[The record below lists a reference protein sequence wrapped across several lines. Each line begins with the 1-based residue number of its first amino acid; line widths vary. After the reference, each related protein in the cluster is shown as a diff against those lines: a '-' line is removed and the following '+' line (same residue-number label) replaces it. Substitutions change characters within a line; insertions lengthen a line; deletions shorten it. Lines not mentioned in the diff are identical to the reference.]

1 MRSQTRRKTRRGIL
15 SMELVLTLPILGMV
29 LFALFE
35 FSMLFFARGHVVD
48 ACRAGGRIACL
59 NGATPEAV
67 ERTVR
72 RALKPSLRNAC
83 QVRVDCG
90 EHTGDW
96 VRVAV
101 SVPMNRTAPDLLWPI
116 GFNLEGRN
124 IYAETR
130 MVKE

>member
-1 MRSQTRRKTRRGIL
+1 
-15 SMELVLTLPILGMV
+15 MELVMTLPILGIV

-59 NGATPEAV
+59 SGSTERAV
-67 ERTVR
+67 EQTVR
-72 RALKPSLRNAC
+72 RSLKPPLRNAAL
-83 QVRVDCG
+83 VRVDLG
-90 EHTGDW
+90 EHSGDW

-101 SVPMNRTAPDLLWPI
+101 IVPMEKTAPNLLWPV
-116 GFNLEGRN
+116 GFDLKGRN
-124 IYAETR
+124 LYAETR

>member
-1 MRSQTRRKTRRGIL
+1 MDSKTCRKSRRGIL

-59 NGATPEAV
+59 NGTTPQVV
-67 ERTVR
+67 EQTVLR
-72 RALKPSLRNAC
+72 SLKPSLRKSC
-83 QVRVDCG
+83 RVRVDCG
-90 EHTGDW
+90 QHTGDW
-96 VRVAV
+96 VRVV
-101 SVPMNRTAPDLLWPI
+101 VCVPMNRAAPNLLWPI

-124 IYAETR
+124 ICAETR
-130 MVKE
+130 MLKE